1 MAAGM
6 ILKFSMRQ
14 FFHPFIGGVAL
25 FVAVKISAADDNT
38 AASAQA
44 QVLKQAVEPKSISP
58 NTNAAAQWFPE
69 AGLGLFIHWGLAAV
83 DGKGDLSWCMMA
95 NKPWNDGTVTPNE
108 YYAATHRWKADRV
121 NYDEMLAA
129 AKPAGFTYAVMVTKH
144 HDGFTFWPSA
154 FGDLGTKHTFAG
166 RDFVREFVTAC
177 RKHGLKVGLYYSP
190 PDWWFDREYKSF
202 SMRGGPKL
210 GMDHQPVTLP
220 PKPKDHDA
228 KRAEYVRGQVTE
240 LLSNYGQIDLI
251 WFDGGHGEIP
261 NAEVRRLQP
270 GIVIN
275 RRNGG
280 GGDYGD
286 SEGKLPAKRFTGW
299 FETCDTC
306 WPSHKWSFVLNQSY
320 DTAPEVIEKL
330 VKLRAWGGNLLAD
343 VGPMGDGTVP
353 EPALAA
359 WKEMAAWMAHS
370 GESVIGAKSGPW
382 PKEVNAP
389 VTLRD
394 GVAYVHF
401 LPGFKSEV
409 VWTNAPTVTEAQLL
423 RTKTAI
429 PFHQAGGN
437 LRLTVPDN
445 LRATNVD
452 VVKINLKHP
461 GQ

>member
-1 MAAGM
+1 
-6 ILKFSMRQ
+6 MRK
-14 FFHPFIGGVAL
+14 FFHLLLCGLAL
-25 FVAVKISAADDNT
+25 FVNVISFAGDNNT

-44 QVLKQAVEPKSISP
+44 QALKQAGEPKSVSS
-58 NTNAAAQWFPE
+58 NTNPAAQWFPD

-83 DGKGDLSWCMMA
+83 DGKGDLSWAMMA

-108 YYAATHRWKADRV
+108 YYAVTNRWKADRV
-121 NYDEMLAA
+121 NYDETLAA
-129 AKPAGFTYAVMVTKH
+129 AKAAGFTYAVMVTKH
-144 HDGFTFWPSA
+144 HEGFTFLPSA
-154 FGDLGTKHTFAG
+154 FGDLGTKYTFGG
-166 RDFVREFVTAC
+166 RDFVREFVAAC

-210 GMDHQPVTLP
+210 GMDHQLVTLQ

-261 NAEVRRLQP
+261 NVEVRRLQP

-286 SEGKLPAKRFTGW
+286 SESKLPAKRFTGW

-320 DTAPEVIEKL
+320 DTAPEVLEKL

-343 VGPMGDGTVP
+343 VGPMGDGTIP

-359 WKEMAAWMAHS
+359 WKEMSAWMAHS
-370 GESVIGAKSGPW
+370 GESVIGAKAGPW
-382 PKEVNAP
+382 PAEVNAP
-389 VTLRD
+389 VTTREA
-394 GVAYVHF
+394 VAYVHF
-401 LPGFKSEV
+401 LPEFKGEV
-409 VWTNAPTVTEAQLL
+409 VWTNAPKAVAARLL
-423 RTKTAI
+423 RTKDSI
-429 PFHQAGGN
+429 PLRYDGGN
-437 LRLTVPDN
+437 LHLAVPES
-445 LRATNVD
+445 LRTTNVD
-452 VVKINLKHP
+452 VVKLELSRRAE
-461 GQ
+461 